1 MNDCVLLTGAAG
13 FIGSHLAERLVNDN
27 YKVIILVRKSKD
39 DLWRLSSFLD
49 KLNVVDLEKDSLS
62 DVFSKNKI
70 DCVIHLATYYKKTH
84 TLTDIAPMI
93 DANIT
98 LGTNILEQMQLHKVN
113 YFINTGTFFEYELS
127 SSPIDEQ
134 AQKKP
139 YNLYAAMKVAFS
151 EILMHYSRTY
161 AIKSVDLK
169 LFSPYGPRDNDK
181 LVNFLIKNI
190 VENKKFETTKG
201 EQQWNWTYVIDIV
214 DAIMCSIEYLKKT
227 GENYATYNIGQ
238 NRVWSI
244 KEMINIIEKLN
255 GKSDLS
261 TPIKPYDEH
270 EIFYVC
276 CDNTKAAS
284 ELQWRPKYDLDLGL
298 KLTCAYYLEKYKD
311 KK

>member
-1 MNDCVLLTGAAG
+1 
-13 FIGSHLAERLVNDN
+13 
-27 YKVIILVRKSKD
+27 
-39 DLWRLSSFLD
+39 
-49 KLNVVDLEKDSLS
+49 
-62 DVFSKNKI
+62 
-70 DCVIHLATYYKKTH
+70 
-84 TLTDIAPMI
+84 
-93 DANIT
+93 
-98 LGTNILEQMQLHKVN
+98 
-113 YFINTGTFFEYELS
+113 
-127 SSPIDEQ
+127 
-134 AQKKP
+134 
-139 YNLYAAMKVAFS
+139 
-151 EILMHYSRTY
+151 
-161 AIKSVDLK
+161 
-169 LFSPYGPRDNDK
+169 
-181 LVNFLIKNI
+181 
-190 VENKKFETTKG
+190 
-201 EQQWNWTYVIDIV
+201 
-214 DAIMCSIEYLKKT
+214 MCSIEYLKKT